1 MSIAKQI
8 NEFKNILPENVKLV
22 AVSKTKPNEAILE
35 AYHTGQRVFG
45 ENKIQELIQKY
56 QDLPKDIQWHFI
68 GHLQT
73 NKVKQLVGIV
83 KLIHAVDSLK
93 LLQVIDKEAR
103 NQNTKVSC
111 LLQMHIA
118 QEETKFG
125 LDFDELIQILESDFF
140 NEIKKDKNAG
150 VEICGLMGMATYTND
165 NEQIRQEFSI
175 LKNSFAQVKM
185 NYFADNPN
193 FKELSMGMS
202 GDYAIAIEQGST
214 LIRIGS
220 TIFGE
225 RNYI

>member
-8 NEFKNILPENVKLV
+8 NEFKKILPENVKLV

-35 AYHTGQRVFG
+35 AYQAGQRIFG

-150 VEICGLMGMATYTND
+150 VEICGLMGMATYTDD
-165 NEQIRQEFSI
+165 NEQIRNEFSI
-175 LKNSFAQVKM
+175 LKNSFEQVKM

-225 RNYI
+225 RNYV